1 MKYFLIIFLG
11 LFLIVTNKFSIKNP
25 NIEEIK
31 CSPNCLICESGK
43 CTKCARGLYSFKNS
57 CFESCPFENYADN
70 YTFLCLEKDKKPLF
84 TKAYTLSRCMNS
96 CGKIFHDCR

>member
-1 MKYFLIIFLG
+1 MKYFLLIFFG
-11 LFLIVTNKFSIKNP
+11 LFLFTTNKIFNKKVSIV
-25 NIEEIK
+25 EIK

-43 CTKCARGLYSFKNS
+43 CSKCNRGLYSFKNS
-57 CFESCPFENYADN
+57 CFESCPFKTYADN
-70 YTFLCLEKDKKPLF
+70 FTFSCLEKEKNPLF